1 MLWNKMNDMGEEYG
15 HIPDGF
21 LLSEK
26 EVEELRNK
34 KHELTEY
41 GKQRLKELIYKQD
54 MHKMEDAAK
63 NLVLENLTHEEMLEE
78 AARREAEN
86 KALAALDELYE
97 KHGDAMLKL
106 AEIEKDEWERRERA
120 DTVLARYNAFYNDEC
135 SGMPHG
141 TPITPEH
148 MQAMTL
154 ECMID
159 ALRCENMNME
169 YDVIAIDDIKNL
181 IEGLY
186 RQSDEFLERVRKNNE

>member
-1 MLWNKMNDMGEEYG
+1 MNNDM
-15 HIPDGF
+15 PWVNLTQD
-21 LLSEK
+21 

-54 MHKMEDAAK
+54 MKKMEDAAK
-63 NLVLENLTHEEMLEE
+63 NLVLENLTHEEMLDE

-106 AEIEKDEWERRERA
+106 AEIEKNEWERRERA

-159 ALRCENMNME
+159 ALRCENMNVE
-169 YDVIAIDDIKNL
+169 YDVIAVDDIKDL

-186 RQSDEFLERVRKNNE
+186 RQSNEFLKRVQELKDSADGVA

>member
-1 MLWNKMNDMGEEYG
+1 MNNDMPWVNLTQE
-15 HIPDGF
+15 
-21 LLSEK
+21 

-54 MHKMEDAAK
+54 MKKMEDAAK
-63 NLVLENLTHEEMLEE
+63 NLVLENLTHEEMLDE

-169 YDVIAIDDIKNL
+169 YDVIAIDDIKDL

-186 RQSDEFLERVRKNNE
+186 RQSDEFLKRVQELKDSADGVA